1 MLDPLCQISP
11 RGGRAEGRHEVSGD
25 SPGPGLWVV
34 SQLLQRVGLCAPEF
48 TRSSVPRRTGCRGPE
63 EEPQESDQRLRD
75 KGPGLCHPFLH
86 GRLSEDKTAVYEPES
101 QPTGH
106 RACRH
111 LDLGVPQTP
120 CEDLEAG
127 RAGSGAER
135 PATPT
140 PLSAGDARTYCQL
153 GKMPPAVQG
162 GDFLDSWG
170 RLKHVRVP
178 PRESQPWSVPR
189 SPLGTG
195 AGGSARQRPRAGV
208 TAAEPPAA
216 VSEDGQRLRPRESGL
231 VNGTWGSR
239 DRAAGHRAAP
249 AHQRQM
255 PLGNPVGVLTQQK
268 ACAPLA
274 GSEPCVPELTGP
286 RAATRREGPTARRSG
301 EVTRGRGNAWLTSPE
316 TSRGRRPQ
324 TDRHSPVGSGGPSAV
339 GAGDAAHA

>member
-1 MLDPLCQISP
+1 MPLK
-11 RGGRAEGRHEVSGD
+11 
-25 SPGPGLWVV
+25 
-34 SQLLQRVGLCAPEF
+34 F
-48 TRSSVPRRTGCRGPE
+48 TRSSLPRRTGCRGPE
-63 EEPQESDQRLRD
+63 EEPQEPDQCLRD
-75 KGPGLCHPFLH
+75 KGPGCVTPSST
-86 GRLSEDKTAVYEPES
+86 GDSARTRRLFTNRKASPWGTGPAGTSTSEFPRPLAN
-101 QPTGH
+101 QAA
-106 RACRH
+106 R
-111 LDLGVPQTP
+111 Q
-120 CEDLEAG
+120 DLEAG

-195 AGGSARQRPRAGV
+195 TGGSARQRPRAGV

-268 ACAPLA
+268 ACAPPGRQRTL
-274 GSEPCVPELTGP
+274 CP
-286 RAATRREGPTARRSG
+286 RAHGPTG
-301 EVTRGRGNAWLTSPE
+301 GYKTRGS
-316 TSRGRRPQ
+316 
-324 TDRHSPVGSGGPSAV
+324 DGPAL
-339 GAGDAAHA
+339 G